1 MKKRFKKIT
10 IFNFFKLKLIFL
22 LKNIFLNYGTLV
34 KNPTKG
40 VPEYWIGSGTH
51 IIQISIVVIRSSH
64 HVSLLQPFSLIHVN
78 NGSLFLYMHTWVG
91 IRVKALG
98 CRYLSWFEMQ
108 AWHDRL
114 FLLPPHFTLDL
125 IQFPFCFNLHF
136 IFKPKI

>member
-10 IFNFFKLKLIFL
+10 ILKFLKLKLIFL

-40 VPEYWIGSGTH
+40 VPEYWIGCGTH
-51 IIQISIVVIRSSH
+51 IIQISIVVIHSSH

-98 CRYLSWFEMQ
+98 CRYLSWFENASMTWQ
-108 AWHDRL
+108 A
-114 FLLPPHFTLDL
+114 LLTPSTFHTRSHSISILL
-125 IQFPFCFNLHF
+125 
-136 IFKPKI
+136 